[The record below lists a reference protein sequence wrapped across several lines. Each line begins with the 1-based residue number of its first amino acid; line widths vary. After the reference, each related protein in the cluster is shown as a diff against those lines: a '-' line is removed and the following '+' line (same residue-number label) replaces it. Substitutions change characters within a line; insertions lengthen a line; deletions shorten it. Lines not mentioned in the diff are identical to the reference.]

1 MFVNVYNVFVVRSKF
16 GFKTG
21 KLFRFWLEVNESLLY
36 SVFRN
41 SSYKIR
47 ITTLGLQAF
56 FYDLFLDIFVTM
68 TLIVLKITILW
79 KVK

>member
-1 MFVNVYNVFVVRSKF
+1 MFVVRSKF

-21 KLFRFWLEVNESLLY
+21 KLFRFWLEVNESLLC

-41 SSYKIR
+41 SSYNIR

-56 FYDLFLDIFVTM
+56 FYDLFLDIFVIM
-68 TLIVLKITILW
+68 ILVVLKMTILW
-79 KVK
+79 KLK